1 MGSFEKLGI
10 LVIVV
15 IIVMILAVAIYQWG
29 GDGSVAEYPIIESRA
44 EEPLIVDLDQRP
56 QAEPQVP
63 RLLVPQAKP
72 VATSTMWPGGIPK
85 QHEIQRNDNL
95 WVLVRKEWRLKESFI
110 DQVKRANPGVDWKR
124 LMPGKK
130 LNIPD
135 PTGHTRGAKSPKP
148 VEKATA
154 TRNYRIQE
162 GDTLELIAR
171 KHLGAKSRWRE
182 ISGLNPEV
190 EAKRLRLEQEIRI
203 PVR

>member
-29 GDGSVAEYPIIESRA
+29 GDGSVAEYPVIEPRA
-44 EEPLIVDLDQRP
+44 EEPLVVDLDERQP
-56 QAEPQVP
+56 VEPQVP
-63 RLLVPQAKP
+63 RLLVPQANP
-72 VATSTMWPGGIPK
+72 AEPSNTWLGGIPRRY
-85 QHEIQRNDNL
+85 EIQRNDNL
-95 WVLVRKEWRLKESFI
+95 WDLVRKEWRLRESFI
-110 DQVKRANPGVDWKR
+110 DEVKRANPGVDWKR

-135 PTGHTRGAKSPKP
+135 PTGHARGDKSPKP
-148 VEKATA
+148 AEKAAA
-154 TRNYRIQE
+154 TRSYQIQV

-182 ISGLNPEV
+182 IATLNPEV
-190 EAKRLRLEQEIRI
+190 EAKRLRPGQEIRI